1 MERLRMKNLLL
12 ACIVM
17 LGLQFCFPVV
27 LRAGGNTTMAELI
40 NLGAKDAESDADA
53 SSDIDLAVQFF
64 VALALRQQSDAPKGL
79 CSGADDRAGLA
90 LLPASGLH
98 PSAP

>member
-12 ACIVM
+12 ACTVM
-17 LGLQFCFPVV
+17 LGLQFCFPVI
-27 LRAGGNTTMAELI
+27 LRAGATTPVAELI

-53 SSDIDLAVQFF
+53 SADIELAVQIFF
-64 VALALRQQSDAPKGL
+64 TLTVRQQSDAPQGL
-79 CSGADDRAGLA
+79 RSEHAGRVGLA
-90 LLPASGLH
+90 LLPVSGLF